1 MANKKVIKRAQERGL
16 SVNIY
21 TVNDAITM
29 NRLARD
35 GANGII
41 TNHPDIL
48 IEVLKRLKTKTPAS
62 GAEEAAK

>member
-1 MANKKVIKRAQERGL
+1 RRAQERGL

-21 TVNDAITM
+21 TVNDPITM

-41 TNHPDIL
+41 TDHPDVL
-48 IEVLKRLKTKTPAS
+48 IEVLKKLKTKGPDS
-62 GAEEAAK
+62 EAEETAK